1 MEGGIDANAPLDYA
15 EIRILPDEYR
25 DGSGHV
31 SYEAF
36 VYCNNKVEKLATGL
50 LEDLFPHLPVLNDM
64 YAKGSDGCFK
74 LHLPRKLNGATW
86 FTKSILNSFLRII
99 GSPDLRDVINT
110 VEDEMIQLEEAK
122 KFHISL
128 YGEDRHNQL
137 TSLEAD
143 CCNSIDVAPSSKP
156 EVEITSSDVSK
167 NELLR
172 AMDLRLTA
180 LRRELSASL
189 NKAVGATCSCK
200 EITDLVQFS
209 QHFGAVSLK
218 NSLSKVLGLS
228 QDSQNA
234 DPLDD
239 DKVSS
244 IYCPRNDNIEKTH
257 DNIWP
262 SKPVYSSIPVKYG
275 VSPAKV
281 AQVERENSTES
292 EFSDS
297 SDGDQTS
304 AVRSRTLIRSPAPR
318 RSASPMRRI
327 QIGKTRSRRAAA
339 LTIKSLNYCP
349 TKERLLSH
357 KVAANDGEDEGFAE
371 PSKKAEINVQRMS
384 VQDAINL
391 FERKQRDDTADFQ
404 IRRSLT
410 NIPICANKS
419 ILRRWSAGIGEASS
433 QCQLHIG
440 SEDSVPETPNDGED
454 SKISVSSVVTMESE
468 FISKGQNLGETDGV
482 DVGLN
487 EEEQVYDSRC
497 ILADTHDLP
506 ADSKETQGEEIIR
519 KLASSNAWS
528 QQKEGELNQMMMMKI
543 MESRPVR
550 HGKPQTR
557 RNNNFFPEQRG
568 GFYDHYKEKRDE
580 KLRGENARKRAEK
593 TAQFR
598 AMQQSLNERK
608 AEMASTNGNDIG
620 KRVTMHNPKRSQKG
634 QSEPVS
640 AKKEITKPT
649 VTKKISSRT
658 SLLPATRKSWPST
671 PSKRITGT
679 SPGKTPGGLS
689 SSSTTPTRQKRQP
702 ATSLPQPSP
711 KVEKSQQQQ
720 RNVKETQR
728 AHDKSVN
735 TVNGKN
741 YERGASSGKANKT
754 KVMKASGDCSSTVPT
769 KPTFYDKVTKKSSVV
784 PLDSKP
790 FLRKGSRSVPG
801 ISSVNKKKNSPQS
814 NESVTNCRNLMKAE
828 ESEVIVHAS
837 DLVGQ
842 HQGEDDVSLG
852 LHEGAIQSET
862 QIKSHWQCGETENF
876 EQVAAH
882 SHDNVFNN
890 QAESSKL
897 QVGEESIISPTA
909 WVEIKEHHES
919 TIPCDVNTC
928 QLASPANVAPAEWSS
943 LRVRH
948 SLSQMMQEESS
959 EPESIEWGNAGN
971 PPVMFCQKDAPKGLK
986 RLLKFARKTKGDS
999 NTTGCSSPS
1008 FFSEGEDDVEE
1019 SKSFSK
1025 RNADKFLRK
1034 AALQAKNFA
1043 QQKTSLSEIHE
1054 KDLDAC
1060 GLLPAQSN
1068 SSKLNDHFCSH
1079 KLQVSC
1085 ESAAAPRNKATRSFF
1100 SLSAFRGTKL
1110 HETRHP

>member
-1 MEGGIDANAPLDYA
+1 
-15 EIRILPDEYR
+15 
-25 DGSGHV
+25 
-31 SYEAF
+31 
-36 VYCNNKVEKLATGL
+36 
-50 LEDLFPHLPVLNDM
+50 
-64 YAKGSDGCFK
+64 
-74 LHLPRKLNGATW
+74 
-86 FTKSILNSFLRII
+86 
-99 GSPDLRDVINT
+99 
-110 VEDEMIQLEEAK
+110 MIQLEEAK

-137 TSLEAD
+137 TNLEAD
-143 CCNSIDVAPSSKP
+143 CCNSIDVGPSSKP

-189 NKAVGATCSCK
+189 NKAAGANCSCK

-257 DNIWP
+257 DNIWL
-262 SKPVYSSIPVKYG
+262 SKPVCSSIPVKYG

-292 EFSDS
+292 EEFSNS

-304 AVRSRTLIRSPAPR
+304 AGRSRTLIRSPAPR

-327 QIGKTRSRRAAA
+327 QIGRTRSRRASA
-339 LTIKSLNYCP
+339 LTIKSLNYFP
-349 TKERLLSH
+349 TKERFLSH
-357 KVAANDGEDEGFAE
+357 KVAANDGEDEGFVE
-371 PSKKAEINVQRMS
+371 PSKKPEINVQRMS

-440 SEDSVPETPNDGED
+440 SEDSVPDTPNDGED
-454 SKISVSSVVTMESE
+454 SKISVSSVGVTMESE

-482 DVGLN
+482 DVGSN

-497 ILADTHDLP
+497 ILADTHDFP

-519 KLASSNAWS
+519 KLTSSNAWS
-528 QQKEGELNQMMMMKI
+528 QQKEVELNQMMMMKI

-550 HGKPQTR
+550 HRKPQTS

-593 TAQFR
+593 AAQFR

-608 AEMASTNGNDIG
+608 AEMASTNGNDVG
-620 KRVTMHNPKRSQKG
+620 KRVAMHNPKRSQKG
-634 QSEPVS
+634 PSEPVS

-649 VTKKISSRT
+649 VTKKISSKT

-671 PSKRITGT
+671 PSPRITGT
-679 SPGKTPGGLS
+679 SPGKTPGGIS
-689 SSSTTPTRQKRQP
+689 SSGTTPTRQKRHP

-728 AHDKSVN
+728 GHDKSVN

-754 KVMKASGDCSSTVPT
+754 KVMKASGDCSSVVPT
-769 KPTFYDKVTKKSSVV
+769 KPRFYDKVTKKSSVV

-790 FLRKGSRSVPG
+790 FLRKGSRNVPG
-801 ISSVNKKKNSPQS
+801 ISPVNKKKNSPQS

-842 HQGEDDVSLG
+842 HPGEDDVSLG
-852 LHEGAIQSET
+852 LHEGAIQPET
-862 QIKSHWQCGETENF
+862 QIKSHWQCAETENF

-882 SHDNVFNN
+882 GHDNVFNN
-890 QAESSKL
+890 QAESSLKL

-919 TIPCDVNTC
+919 AIPCDVNTC

-959 EPESIEWGNAGN
+959 EPESIEWGSAGN

-1085 ESAAAPRNKATRSFF
+1085 ESAAAPRTKATRSFF

-1110 HETRHP
+1110 HETKHP